1 MKYIQLPTTNRF
13 SIVIMTQLT
22 VTSTN
27 QSNILPKWKP
37 ATWEDYLA
45 YCEDPNIGEVRLFF
59 DRGYLFVN
67 MGNEG
72 INHAKFA
79 RLFSMLFLSWFARKP
94 ELIFD
99 DLGGCVIEKPKT
111 QGASPDLVLYI
122 GEGSPQWQEGEPRR
136 LNLNNWRVPDL
147 VGEVADTTLATDLDE
162 KKQLYAALLIPEY
175 WVIDVKGERL
185 LAFRLQEDGKYKQI
199 DYSVALE
206 GLSIALLEQTLA
218 KLKQGTNGSAALWF
232 AEQIAS
238 L

>member
-1 MKYIQLPTTNRF
+1 
-13 SIVIMTQLT
+13 MTQLI
-22 VTSTN
+22 TSIDQENT
-27 QSNILPKWKP
+27 LLKWKK

-59 DRGYLFVN
+59 DRGYLLVD

-72 INHAKFA
+72 INHSKFA
-79 RLFSMLFLSWFARKP
+79 RLFAMLFAFWFARKP
-94 ELIFD
+94 EQIAE

-175 WVIDVKGERL
+175 WVIDIKGERL
-185 LAFRLQEDGKYKQI
+185 LAFRLQEDSKYEQI

-206 GLSIALLEQTLA
+206 GLPIVLLEQTLA
-218 KLKQGTNGSAALWF
+218 RLNEGTNVSAALWF
-232 AEQIAS
+232 AEKIAQ

>member
-1 MKYIQLPTTNRF
+1 MTSLIN
-13 SIVIMTQLT
+13 SIAQDNV
-22 VTSTN
+22 
-27 QSNILPKWKP
+27 LPKWEK

-59 DRGYLFVN
+59 DRGYLFLD

-72 INHAKFA
+72 INHSKFA
-79 RLFSMLFLSWFARKP
+79 RLFAMLFLSWFARTGQIA
-94 ELIFD
+94 E

-122 GEGSPQWQEGEPRR
+122 GEGIPRWNEGEPRR

-175 WVIDVKGERL
+175 WVIDIKGERL
-185 LAFRLQEDGKYKQI
+185 LAFRLQEDGKYEQV

-206 GLSIALLEQTLA
+206 GLPIILLEQTLA
-218 KLKQGTNGSAALWF
+218 RLNEGTNVSAAMWF

>member
-1 MKYIQLPTTNRF
+1 
-13 SIVIMTQLT
+13 MTSTT
-22 VTSTN
+22 VTSPN
-27 QSNILPKWKP
+27 LSDNLPQWKP

-45 YCEDPNIGEVRLFF
+45 YCEDPSLDEVRLFF
-59 DRGYLFVN
+59 NQGYLFVD

-72 INHAKFA
+72 INHSKFA
-79 RLFSMLFLSWFARKP
+79 RLFAMLFAFWFARKP
-94 ELIFD
+94 EQIFD

-111 QGASPDLVLYI
+111 QGAAPDLVLYI

-136 LNLNNWRVPDL
+136 INLNNWRVPNL

-175 WVIDVKGERL
+175 WVIDIKGERL
-185 LAFRLQEDGKYKQI
+185 LAFRLQENGKYEQI

-206 GLSIALLEQTLA
+206 KLPVTLLEQTLA
-218 KLKQGTNGSAALWF
+218 KLKGGTNGSAALWF
-232 AEQIAS
+232 AQQIAD